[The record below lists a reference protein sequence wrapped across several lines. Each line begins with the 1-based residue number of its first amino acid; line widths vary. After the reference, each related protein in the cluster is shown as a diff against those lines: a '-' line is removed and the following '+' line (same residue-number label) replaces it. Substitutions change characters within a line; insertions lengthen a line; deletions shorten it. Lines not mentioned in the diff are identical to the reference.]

1 MFILRFLK
9 HMLTPDWVARRHFTA
24 AVFDRIE
31 AAIRQSET
39 SHRGEIRFAIE
50 GGLHPL
56 PLLKG
61 VTPRSRAIA
70 VFSDLHVWDTEEN
83 TGVLIYLQLLD
94 RDFEI
99 VADRGIA
106 ARVAQDEWE
115 AICLRMEAE
124 FRAGRFEQGVITG
137 LREVTALLTQHFPA
151 RASNPDE
158 LSNRPVVL

>member
-1 MFILRFLK
+1 MFLLRLLK
-9 HMLTPDWVARRHFTA
+9 HIVTPDWFARRRFTA

-39 SHRGEIRFAIE
+39 LHRGEIRFAIE

-56 PLLKG
+56 PLFKG
-61 VTPRSRAIA
+61 ITPRTRAIE
-70 VFSDLHVWDTEEN
+70 VFSNLRVWDTEEN
-83 TGVLIYLQLLD
+83 SGVLVYLQLLD

-115 AICLRMEAE
+115 AICLRMEAA
-124 FRAGRFEQGVITG
+124 FRAGQFEEGVMTG
-137 LREVTALLTQHFPA
+137 LREITALLARHFPA

-158 LSNRPVVL
+158 LSNRPVAL

>member
-1 MFILRFLK
+1 MFLLRFLK
-9 HMLTPDWVARRHFTA
+9 HIITPDWFARRHFTA

-31 AAIRQSET
+31 AVIQQSET
-39 SHRGEIRFAIE
+39 THRGEIRFAIE

-61 VTPRSRAIA
+61 LTPRARAIE

-83 TGVLIYLQLLD
+83 TGILVYLQLLD

-106 ARVAQDEWE
+106 AHVQQAEWE
-115 AICLRMEAE
+115 AICLRMEAA
-124 FRAGRFEQGVITG
+124 FRAGQFEEGVITG
-137 LREVTALLTQHFPA
+137 LREITALLAQHFPA
-151 RASNPDE
+151 RAANPNE

>member
-1 MFILRFLK
+1 MFLLRILN
-9 HMLTPDWVARRHFTA
+9 HMLTPDWFARRHYTS

-31 AAIRQSET
+31 AAIQQSET
-39 SHRGEIRFAIE
+39 LHRGEIRFAIE

-61 VTPRSRAIA
+61 ITPRARAIE
-70 VFSDLHVWDTEEN
+70 VFSHLRVWDTEEN
-83 TGVLIYLQLLD
+83 TGVLVYLQLLD

-115 AICLRMEAE
+115 AICLRMEAA
-124 FRAGRFEQGVITG
+124 FRGGRFEEGVIVG
-137 LREVTALLTQHFPA
+137 LREITALLATHFPA
-151 RASNPDE
+151 RAANPDE
-158 LSNRPVVL
+158 LSNKPVAL